1 MEIKNVSITK
11 RKKAIVVLC
20 AEKTHLNRVSFLG
33 EFMFL
38 VRLLF
43 EIVITVTLALI
54 AVIIALVEVLAITA
68 VAICEIIVRVLPIVL
83 AGVILATL
91 YHYLINPLW

>member
-1 MEIKNVSITK
+1 
-11 RKKAIVVLC
+11 
-20 AEKTHLNRVSFLG
+20 
-33 EFMFL
+33 MFL
-38 VRLLF
+38 VRLLI
-43 EIVITVTLALI
+43 EIVSTVTLALI